1 MRDVCELPRE
11 QDFGGAV
18 PVPLS
23 CPSLACAEEVGPL
36 VEECAASIAQLPDAK
51 FFRELEQSAMLAECR
66 QLDQVRKAPS
76 WPRSWANLN
85 LF

>member
-1 MRDVCELPRE
+1 M
-11 QDFGGAV
+11 
-18 PVPLS
+18 
-23 CPSLACAEEVGPL
+23 

-66 QLDQVRKAPS
+66 QLDQVRKAPGS
-76 WPRSWANLN
+76 PRSWANFN